1 MSDQNF
7 EKIDLTP
14 SPRLLQM
21 LGEIELSHW
30 QCIAELCDN
39 SFDNFSELE
48 GLDEDFQGKIEIILP
63 TPERATLLI
72 RDNGSGM
79 DFKTLE
85 KALRAGYSSQN
96 NVDSLGLFGMGFNI
110 STARLGTK
118 TIVRT
123 SQVGN
128 SSQLEVI
135 IDFKKLE
142 ADRSS
147 SFLAPVTTLP
157 KNSIDEHGT
166 EIEIF
171 LKPEIIVDLTSAR
184 FKQHL
189 SENLGR
195 TYSYLIR
202 TEVPGLSGQSS
213 GRGKN
218 FEIRIND
225 LVVSPVLPC
234 IWSDERFVE
243 RADRVCAVQYID
255 IKLPLS
261 YVCLK
266 CGAWTRINPTEI
278 ESCPQCESAEMVPR
292 ERRIWGWLG
301 IQRYLDDQ
309 EFGIDFLRNGR
320 KILVFDKSLFTYENP
335 DTGTT
340 KPEYPIEVPA
350 NKGRIV
356 GEIHVDHIRVTYQKN
371 NFFRE
376 TRDWKTACEY
386 IRGDSPMSGRNLP
399 NASPL
404 SILYR
409 AFKRNDA
416 GLKYLVAG
424 SGGRSDNNAPRD
436 WGLSFRRGLAE
447 YQTDEKWYEEASRVT
462 NREAGSQSGGKPQGG
477 ENPIDLVFG
486 PAPSDGGQSHD
497 SDSQDEGNSPNGKQT
512 IESNQ
517 NNSSKEATSSTP
529 ALETLD
535 QRFARL
541 KANSVECR
549 NLWINPTLSTLGTFS
564 LRVWIN
570 NFDTSAISDIPIE
583 TRFVDGRS
591 IEQIVY
597 SRHKLFADYGF
608 EIDTSALQEFVV
620 MMTQT
625 MPGERPSISTVM
637 AELLRQTPELR
648 QNEFTLRERAQSTI
662 RATAERIAQ
671 IAGGAPDE
679 IYESLS
685 IENKERTRRRT
696 AQSNQGESWEVLLH
710 RGIFCEYL
718 DGHGIADVIS
728 NLPEKC
734 FDMQLLKVSYNG
746 WSTDSN
752 IQRRIVDKWAERF
765 ASVQRFLDET
775 ECTFDDIKIV
785 TIILRTIDSILIVE

>member
-1 MSDQNF
+1 MPDQNL
-7 EKIDLTP
+7 ETINLTP

-39 SFDNFSELE
+39 SFDNFSEIE
-48 GLDEDFQGKIEIILP
+48 RLDESFQGKIEIVLP
-63 TPERATLLI
+63 SSDRPTLII

-79 DFKTLE
+79 DLETLE

-118 TIVRT
+118 TQVRT
-123 SQVGN
+123 TQIGN
-128 SSQLEVI
+128 SSKLEVT
-135 IDFKKLE
+135 IDFKNLE

-147 SFLAPVTTLP
+147 RFLAPVTTLP
-157 KNSIDEHGT
+157 KESVTDHGT

-171 LKPEIIVDLTSAR
+171 LKPEILRDLTSAR
-184 FKQHL
+184 FKEHL

-225 LVVSPVLPC
+225 RVVSPVLPC
-234 IWSDERFVE
+234 VWSDERFVE

-255 IKLPLS
+255 IKLPLT

-266 CGAWTRINPTEI
+266 CGAWTRINPTEL
-278 ESCPQCESAEMVPR
+278 ETCPQCESTEIVPR

-309 EFGIDFLRNGR
+309 EYGIDFLRNGR
-320 KILVFDKSLFTYENP
+320 KILVFDKSFFTYENP

-356 GEIHVDHIRVTYQKN
+356 GEIHVDHVRVTYQKN

-376 TRDWKTACEY
+376 TRDWKTVVEY
-386 IRGDSPMSGRNLP
+386 IRGDSPMAGRSTP
-399 NASPL
+399 NSTPL
-404 SILYR
+404 AVLYR

-424 SGGRSDNNAPRD
+424 SGGKSDNNTPRD
-436 WGLSFRRGLAE
+436 WGLSFRKGLAE
-447 YQTDEKWYEEASRVT
+447 YQTDDKWYHEASLVS
-462 NREAGSQSGGKPQGG
+462 NRQTGPQGGENIQGG

-486 PAPSDGGQSHD
+486 PSPIDGVENQGHESEDERSSPNENQIVEGNQGNFDSDGHTT
-497 SDSQDEGNSPNGKQT
+497 PV
-512 IESNQ
+512 
-517 NNSSKEATSSTP
+517 TSAP
-529 ALETLD
+529 ETLD
-535 QRFARL
+535 QRFSRL
-541 KANSVECR
+541 KANSIEGQ
-549 NLWINPTLSTLGTFS
+549 NLWINPTLPNLGTFS

-570 NFDTSAISDIPIE
+570 KADNPNISDPPIE
-583 TRFVDGRS
+583 ARFTDGRS
-591 IEQIVY
+591 IEQIVF
-597 SRHKLFADYGF
+597 SRHTLFTDFGY
-608 EIDTSALQEFVV
+608 EVDICVLQEFV
-620 MMTQT
+620 MMIVQT
-625 MPGERPSISTVM
+625 MQGERPSISAVM
-637 AELLRQTPELR
+637 TELLRQLPQLK

-662 RATAERIAQ
+662 RAAAERIAHV
-671 IAGGAPDE
+671 AGNSPEE

-696 AQSNQGESWEVLLH
+696 AQSNQGEPWEVLLQ

-718 DGHGIADVIS
+718 DGQSIADVIS

-734 FDMQLLKVSYNG
+734 FDNQLLRVSYSG
-746 WSTDSN
+746 WSPD
-752 IQRRIVDKWAERF
+752 IQRRFIDKWSERF
-765 ASVQRFLDET
+765 ASVQRFIDES
-775 ECTFDDIKIV
+775 ECTFDDIKI
-785 TIILRTIDSILIVE
+785 TAIILRTIDSILVTE